1 VTTLGRRFVSGGTF
15 LGIERVH
22 LLVDGHHLLRVVVHH
37 PGAVAVVPVI
47 GDDVILIEQQRV
59 PLGRRL
65 LEIPAGKRDVP
76 GEPAEVTAI
85 RECEEEVGW
94 KPGRLT
100 SLGTIYT
107 TPGFS
112 DERIWLFIGW
122 DLEPVQA
129 NPQGHEEEHA
139 TVVRMPITDALRR
152 VERGKIVDAKTVI
165 GLQALRREFE
175 S

>member
-1 VTTLGRRFVSGGTF
+1 MTTLGKRFVSGGTF
-15 LGIERVH
+15 LAIERVH
-22 LLVDGHHLLRVVVHH
+22 FLVDGQHLLRIVVHH

-47 GDDVILIEQQRV
+47 GDDVILIEQERA
-59 PLGRRL
+59 PLNARL
-65 LEIPAGKRDVP
+65 LEIPAGKRDVD
-76 GEPAEVTAI
+76 GEPVEVTAI

-94 KPGRLT
+94 RPGRLT
-100 SLGTIYT
+100 SIGGIYT

-122 DLEPVQA
+122 DLEAVPA
-129 NPQGHEEEHA
+129 SPQGHEEEHA
-139 TVVRMPITDALRR
+139 TVVRMPIADALRR
-152 VERGKIVDAKTVI
+152 VDKGTIVDAKTVI